1 MLNFFNS
8 KRSVKILLFFW
19 IISAIYCYFFLPPKN
34 DDGIYMSIA
43 LSVINNGVPGILINN
58 EIIPTFFIF
67 PTQPFLNGIFL
78 KIIGLIGFD
87 LNEYNYRLLNIILF
101 VTLIIITSNLINY
114 LLKKNKLRHLLNS
127 TFLIL
132 ISLTPFANNFYVNR
146 PEIIGLLLIITT
158 IYYISSAIRKRE
170 NGYLFYIKVGA
181 LLGITSTIH
190 PNFSILSISIYTIF
204 LFQKFQ
210 HENLKKIFTSLL
222 SLGISISPFIIWMLI
237 NYEYVSDQLFNR
249 ISHDFINEG
258 NNSLGLTEIF
268 KLSLFLGNESLPQ
281 KIYNFFFNFPLM
293 AIIIASIIFNIV
305 LLFKYKLN
313 YFFKN
318 YNFCIFFVSIIIFLT
333 MLPYAGYISLVSFLL
348 SFNVIISLTK
358 ISDLKF
364 IKKRFNFFISIIF
377 IFGLISP
384 LNPIFFHKIK
394 NMITDNQ
401 YFEVDKTRKIISDI
415 SNVNSIFILTT
426 PKFLPLF
433 SNKIEQQIKKNNVEN
448 LYWFFPVVNRPSKNF
463 IEMYHKDFDAAT
475 KNDIS
480 NLIWVIEKNNYK
492 NNCLILV
499 HNSFVIRLGEVE
511 KLYENKRYLFLKTNS
526 LLKFQNMKKCYEKR
540 II

>member
-1 MLNFFNS
+1 MFNFFNS

-158 IYYISSAIRKRE
+158 IYFISSAIRKKG
-170 NGYLFYIKVGA
+170 NGNLVYIKVGA
-181 LLGITSTIH
+181 LLGVTSTIH
-190 PNFSILSISIYTIF
+190 PNFSILSISIFAIF
-204 LFQKFQ
+204 LFQRFQ
-210 HENLKKIFTSLL
+210 YENSKKIFLGLL
-222 SLGISISPFIIWMLI
+222 SFGISISPFIIWMLI
-237 NYEYVSDQLFNR
+237 NYEYVSDQLFDRR
-249 ISHDFINEG
+249 IDNFINKE
-258 NNSLGLTEIF
+258 NNSLGLIEIF
-268 KLSLFLGNESLPQ
+268 KLSFFLGNENLSQ

-293 AIIIASIIFNIV
+293 MIIISSIIFNIV
-305 LLFKYKLN
+305 LLFKYKFNHL
-313 YFFKN
+313 FKD
-318 YNFCIFFVSIIIFLT
+318 YNFCIFFISLIIILI

-348 SFNVIISLTK
+348 SFNIIISLTK
-358 ISDLKF
+358 ICNLEF
-364 IKKRFNFFISIIF
+364 MKKKFNFFISIIF

-394 NMITDNQ
+394 NIITDNQ
-401 YFEVDKTRKIISDI
+401 YFEMNKIKTALVDI
-415 SNVNSIFILTT
+415 SSVNSIFILTT

-433 SNKIEQQIKKNNVEN
+433 SNKIEQQIKKNNAEN
-448 LYWFFPVVNRPSKNF
+448 LYWFFPVVKGPSKNF
-463 IEMYHKDFDAAT
+463 IKMYHKDFDEAM

-480 NLIWVIEKNNYK
+480 NLIWIIENKKYK
-492 NNCLILV
+492 NNCLPLV
-499 HNSFVIRLGEVE
+499 NNGFAIKLGEVK
-511 KLYENKRYLFLKTNS
+511 KLYENKGYLFLEANS
-526 LLKFQNMKKCYEKR
+526 LLKFKNMEKCLQDK
-540 II
+540 